1 MEPGCKLPGRHRR
14 LANFVP
20 EMKIQGISTH
30 HSSEDRIAIVTEPLS
45 ERVIAHFIP
54 LYQSYPELAE
64 VPMTVESGLIF
75 LRASH
80 LPNGFL
86 DFMET
91 LLTQAEGMVAHD
103 QMFAR
108 EKAAIKETAQE
119 ETLRRVA
126 ESQGRPLL

>member
-1 MEPGCKLPGRHRR
+1 
-14 LANFVP
+14 
-20 EMKIQGISTH
+20 MKIQGISTS
-30 HSSEDRIAIVTEPLS
+30 HSSEERIALVTEPLS
-45 ERVIAHFIP
+45 ESVVSHFLP
-54 LYQSYPELAE
+54 LYEGYPELAE

-103 QMFAR
+103 QIFAR